1 MPKATK
7 QQLHEAFLE
16 HLDRGERIK
25 DEQRKQAIISFAENE
40 MIEFIRKN
48 LKSDF
53 RDLYDETDIHLLSK
67 LRSDILHKYPKE
79 NKDVSEWGYAGALAY
94 YIHFLTSKLNP
105 NRPIFKIPV
114 EERSKPQ
121 SVVSPQPKDYD
132 HQEGKIVQKN
142 LTTHERNKNLRDQC
156 IAHFKTLHHGRIV
169 CECCGFDFGKAYGE
183 WGEGYI
189 EVHHLLPISQTEG
202 QHNVNPEKDLVPLCA
217 NCHSVIH
224 RGEEGVM
231 SLDQLKERYKGVVYA
246 EDNE

>member
-1 MPKATK
+1 MAKAPKE
-7 QQLHEAFLE
+7 QLHDAFLE
-16 HLDRGERIK
+16 HLGRGERIK

-40 MIEFIRKN
+40 MIVFIRQN

-53 RDLYDETDIHLLSK
+53 GDLYDEIDIQLLK
-67 LRSDILHKYPKE
+67 DLRSDILHKYPNE

-94 YIHFLTSKLNP
+94 YIHFLNSKLNP
-105 NRPIFKIPV
+105 NKPTFKIPD
-114 EERSKPQ
+114 EEKEEIQ
-121 SVVSPQPKDYD
+121 SIAPSQPKDFD

-142 LTTHERNKNLRDQC
+142 LTTHERNKNLRDHC
-156 IAHFKTLHHGRIV
+156 IAYFRALHHGRIV

-202 QHNVNPEKDLVPLCA
+202 QHDVNPEKDLVPLCA

-224 RGEEGVM
+224 RGDEGVM
-231 SLDQLKERYKGVVYA
+231 SLDQLKERYKGKIYS
-246 EDNE
+246 EDDE